1 MSPLPSR
8 APGRVPRA
16 CSVRERPDTE
26 IVADITPQAVQ
37 PIRLDDQEQD
47 DERAEQHETE
57 VGDQVEHG
65 LRGEED
71 PAEGLHRVTDANGEQ
86 GDEDG
91 PEDRAQ
97 HRAEPTDDDH
107 GQVVDGDRDLEL
119 LVVGDAEK
127 VRVQDP
133 GDPGIEGR
141 DGERQQLVTED
152 VDADQLGGDVMVAD
166 GDERAA
172 DAAAHEVQ
180 RPHDGQTDEDK
191 QEVVHVALGTE
202 HHRAHPRPRHL
213 DGRLDPAAD
222 ERHVVDRPL
231 DDELAGQLIIE
242 WTINHVRFISGGVQ
256 ASIEVARPRVGP
268 MVLST
273 QRDMYYFL
281 LVFVGLAIV
290 GTLNL
295 MRSRI
300 GRAFIAIRDHDIAA
314 ELIGI
319 NIFRYKLLAFAISS
333 FYAGVTGVLYT
344 YFLGVA
350 NYEQFQINVSIDY
363 LAMIIIGGLGSVL
376 GSIFG
381 AIFVTLLPIGIR
393 YAMEAFGGVFFS
405 PQTVLNLIPNLRLM
419 MFGALIIFFLVVE
432 PEGLNRLWRNI
443 RNYFRIWPFA
453 Y

>member
-1 MSPLPSR
+1 MIHRECGVLKTTYEADMALYPLPIAR
-8 APGRVPRA
+8 WTVGVLAVLFFLVVPMT
-16 CSVRERPDTE
+16 V
-26 IVADITPQAVQ
+26 
-37 PIRLDDQEQD
+37 
-47 DERAEQHETE
+47 HEYYLSLANLVWIAIIGALGLNIL
-57 VGDQVEHG
+57 VGY
-65 LRGEED
+65 
-71 PAEGLHRVTDANGEQ
+71 T
-86 GDEDG
+86 
-91 PEDRAQ
+91 
-97 HRAEPTDDDH
+97 
-107 GQVVDGDRDLEL
+107 GQVSIGHGAFMSVGAYTAANLATRLGSPWPVNL
-119 LVVGDAEK
+119 LAGGLMAALVGAVVGIPSLRIKGLYLA
-127 VRVQDP
+127 
-133 GDPGIEGR
+133 IA
-141 DGERQQLVTED
+141 T
-152 VDADQLGGDVMVAD
+152 
-166 GDERAA
+166 
-172 DAAAHEVQ
+172 
-180 RPHDGQTDEDK
+180 
-191 QEVVHVALGTE
+191 
-202 HHRAHPRPRHL
+202 
-213 DGRLDPAAD
+213 
-222 ERHVVDRPL
+222 
-231 DDELAGQLIIE
+231 LAGQLIIE
-242 WTINHVRFISGGVQ
+242 WTINHVTFISGGVQ

-344 YFLGVA
+344 YFLGIA
-350 NYEQFQINVSIDY
+350 NYEQFQITVSIDY

-419 MFGALIIFFLVVE
+419 LFGALIILFLVVE
-432 PEGLNRLWRNI
+432 PDGLNRLWRNI
-443 RNYFRIWPFA
+443 SNYFRVWPFA

>member
-1 MSPLPSR
+1 MIHRECGVLKTTYEADMALYPLPIAR
-8 APGRVPRA
+8 WTVGVLAVLFFLVVPMTVHEYYLSLA
-16 CSVRERPDTE
+16 NLVW
-26 IVADITPQAVQ
+26 IAVIGALGLDI
-37 PIRLDDQEQD
+37 L
-47 DERAEQHETE
+47 
-57 VGDQVEHG
+57 VGY
-65 LRGEED
+65 
-71 PAEGLHRVTDANGEQ
+71 T
-86 GDEDG
+86 
-91 PEDRAQ
+91 
-97 HRAEPTDDDH
+97 
-107 GQVVDGDRDLEL
+107 GQVSIGHGAFMSVGAYTAANLATRLGSPWPVNL
-119 LVVGDAEK
+119 LAGGLMAALVGAVVGIPSLRIKGLYLA
-127 VRVQDP
+127 
-133 GDPGIEGR
+133 IA
-141 DGERQQLVTED
+141 T
-152 VDADQLGGDVMVAD
+152 
-166 GDERAA
+166 
-172 DAAAHEVQ
+172 
-180 RPHDGQTDEDK
+180 
-191 QEVVHVALGTE
+191 
-202 HHRAHPRPRHL
+202 
-213 DGRLDPAAD
+213 
-222 ERHVVDRPL
+222 
-231 DDELAGQLIIE
+231 LAGQLIIE
-242 WTINHVRFISGGVQ
+242 WTINHVTFISGGVQ
-256 ASIEVARPRVGP
+256 ASIEVARPRGGP

-344 YFLGVA
+344 YFLGIA
-350 NYEQFQINVSIDY
+350 NYEQFQITVSIDY

-419 MFGALIIFFLVVE
+419 LFGALIILFLVVE
-432 PEGLNRLWRNI
+432 PDGLNRLWRNI
-443 RNYFRIWPFA
+443 RNYFRVWPFA